1 MKNLMNKLKF
11 CSIIALIILVSFSCT
26 KEEDKIFDS
35 LAFPDEIHFDKFTE
49 TQTLQIT
56 NSSTKSLMINIT
68 LDDYVTNN
76 MGKEQNRIVESNSTL
91 ELELVFKRN
100 LITEE
105 FYSCNIHFYI
115 QALDKEVT
123 IPVSAAT
130 ILPEEISLDCDILDA
145 KYLANDNK
153 IITISTVPE
162 NSVRIINPDVGSSES
177 IQLSE
182 KPGYFHVN
190 NELGKVAVSQLNQFS
205 VVDLNTK
212 EVKTTPWNV
221 GPYIICLPKEDFLIA
236 RQDNGVDIGIDLTEN
251 TLTFDHYTFINQME
265 IHPHNKNRILAS
277 GENAY
282 KFNLAAIDYTSG
294 DMIDD
299 YTTQASENEPEI
311 RGKFWIPKNNKW
323 IFAESMGIYKCSA
336 DTNEDL
342 KYHSSFTEGNE
353 LNSICYLEKYNIY
366 IAIHRYNPQ
375 PWLPDQNYFVVYDAS
390 NFSKTARFPVTGFPE
405 EMYDENHKSSEGFFV
420 FTNADESKIY
430 ALVVLGTD
438 LIEGKKWKLLTYD
451 TNQLFN

>member
-1 MKNLMNKLKF
+1 MNRTF
-11 CSIIALIILVSFSCT
+11 VCSVITLIVLAFFSCT
-26 KEEDKIFDS
+26 KEEDKLFDTLS
-35 LAFPDEIHFDKFTE
+35 FPDEIHFDKFTE

-56 NSSTKSLMINIT
+56 NSSNKSLMMNIT
-68 LDDYVTNN
+68 LDDYVINR
-76 MGKEQNRIVESNSTL
+76 MGKEQMRTLEANSTFEM
-91 ELELVFKRN
+91 ELEFKRA

-105 FYSCNIHFYI
+105 IYTCNIHFYI
-115 QALDKEVT
+115 PALDKEIA
-123 IPVSAAT
+123 IPVSAVT
-130 ILPEEISLDCDILDA
+130 VLPQQVSLDCDLLDA
-145 KYLANDNK
+145 EYLTDDDK

-162 NSVRIINPDVGSSES
+162 NSVRIINPNDGSSES
-177 IQLSE
+177 IPLTE

-190 NELGKVAVSQLNQFS
+190 SELGKVAVSQLHQFS
-205 VVDLNTK
+205 IVDLNAK
-212 EVKTTPWNV
+212 NVETTPWNI

-236 RQDNGVDIGIDLTEN
+236 RQDNGVDIGIDLTDN

-311 RGKFWIPKNNKW
+311 RGKFWIPKNNEW
-323 IFAESMGIYKCSA
+323 IFAENMGIYKCSA

-342 KYHSSFTEGNE
+342 KYYSSFTEGNE
-353 LNSICYLEKYNIY
+353 LNSICYLKKYNIY

-375 PWLPDQNYFVVYDAS
+375 PWLPDQNYFVVYNAGD
-390 NFSKTARFPVTGFPE
+390 FSQIARFPVTGFPE
-405 EMYDENHKSSEGFFV
+405 EMYDDNNKSSEGFFI
-420 FTNADESKIY
+420 FTNSDESKIY
-430 ALVVLGTD
+430 TLVVLGTD
-438 LIEGKKWKLLTYD
+438 LNEGKKWKLHTYD
-451 TNQLFN
+451 TNKLFN